1 MRLTQRYDMN
11 FVNTV
16 TLREYSMYQYA
27 YEMAKIDRM
36 EQESMNAF
44 FNRIAQGAEDK
55 LSPNDI
61 YDPISEQLSLFN
73 QDDELEMNSAQEFIY
88 QFNKRGG

>member
-1 MRLTQRYDMN
+1 MRLTQRYDMD
-11 FVNTV
+11 FVNSV

>member
-11 FVNTV
+11 FVNSV